1 MKARNWN
8 HPVSGS
14 DTNLGKIGELEGK
27 NHEFCLGQVY
37 FKCLLGTQG
46 ETWDGQ
52 SSGKK
57 RS

>member
-8 HPVSGS
+8 HLVSGS
-14 DTNLGKIGELEGK
+14 DTNLGKIGELEGE

-37 FKCLLGTQG
+37 LKCLLGTQG

-57 RS
+57 